1 MKEIEVLVLG
11 KVFLG
16 KNTGNSVA
24 NPFPRKKRASEPVDC
39 LFFRKN
45 RLAIASTGLF
55 LKKMGCRRSFRCFFS
70 EKWTIDGKYKMV

>member
-24 NPFPRKKRASEPVDC
+24 NPFPRKKGLPSPSIAYFLEKIGLR
-39 LFFRKN
+39 LRRQGFFE
-45 RLAIASTGLF
+45 
-55 LKKMGCRRSFRCFFS
+55 KMGCRRSFRCFFS
-70 EKWTIDGKYKMV
+70 EKWTIDGK